1 MKYHLRSICAVLA
14 VLWSY
19 SSFSFTDNPDSLTF
33 VHKNWETK
41 ELKEGVIWKTGRF
54 SDLFNS
60 KQVINILEIDLAQ
73 RIKDVKLGGDEKK
86 LMPTSEFAIQA
97 KAIAAINGGFFNMK
111 EGGAVDLLKI
121 NGKIINHPARNSPNA
136 DAAFI
141 LSDNKVKILPAREME
156 EKKYDNIMIS
166 GPLLIY
172 QKQTSALK
180 KSPFS
185 DNRHPRTAVALTS
198 DKKLLLMTV
207 DGRNRQAEG
216 FNLNE
221 LAEILKWSGATDA
234 LNLDGGG
241 STTLYI
247 ENKGVANYPSDNKN
261 FDHHGER
268 PVANIIYIQ
277 K

>member
-1 MKYHLRSICAVLA
+1 
-14 VLWSY
+14 

-60 KQVINILEIDLAQ
+60 KQVVNILEIDLTQ
-73 RIKDVKLGGDEKK
+73 RIKDVKMGRRQKK
-86 LMPTSEFAIQA
+86 LLLTSDFAIQA

-121 NGKIINHPARNSPNA
+121 NGKIINYPARNSPNA

-141 LSDNKVKILPAREME
+141 LSDNKIKILPVKEME
-156 EKKYDNIMIS
+156 EKKYDNIMVS

-172 QKQTSALK
+172 QKEKYNLK
-180 KSPFS
+180 KSPVS

-198 DKKLLLMTV
+198 DKKLLLITV
-207 DGRNRQAEG
+207 DGRNNQAEG

-221 LAEILKWSGATDA
+221 LAEILNWSGATDA

-241 STTLYI
+241 STTLYV
-247 ENKGVANYPSDNKN
+247 ENKGAVNYPSDNKT
-261 FDHHGER
+261 FDHKGER
-268 PVANIIYIQ
+268 PVANIIYI
-277 K
+277 KK